1 MSKLS
6 EAKVL
11 GGVGAI
17 LSLLVFV
24 PFGIGFLLN
33 LIGLV
38 LIFIAVK
45 YIADETKNEGIF
57 HNYLMN
63 FILQIIA
70 VGAFIAIMIISFG
83 VSGGFSWINA
93 IQQQQQNITDVN
105 SFWSSYGS
113 NIMTLLGGCV
123 LAVIIAWLLLT
134 LGALYLRKSY
144 NSIAERTGVGLF
156 KTTGLVYLIGAAT
169 LIIII
174 GVFILIIA
182 KILEI
187 VSYFSIPDTLPAAPT
202 PPPKT
207 ETL

>member
-6 EAKVL
+6 EAKIL

-17 LSLLVFV
+17 LSLLFFV
-24 PFGIGFLLN
+24 PYGGPLLG

-38 LIFIAVK
+38 LIFVAVK
-45 YIADETKNEGIF
+45 YIADETKNESIF
-57 HNYLMN
+57 RHYLLN

-70 VGAFIAIMIISFG
+70 LGAFIAIMIISFG
-83 VSGGFSWINA
+83 VSGGFSWVST
-93 IQQQQQNITDVN
+93 IQSQNITDFN

-113 NIMTLLGGCV
+113 NIMTLIGGCF

-144 NSIAERTGVGLF
+144 NTIAEHTHVGLF
-156 KTTGLVYLIGAAT
+156 RTTGLVYLIGAAT
-169 LIIII
+169 LIIFI
-174 GVFILIIA
+174 GVFIIVIA

-187 VSYFSIPDTLPAAPT
+187 VCYFSIPDALPAAPT
-202 PPPKT
+202 TPPKT
-207 ETL
+207 ETP